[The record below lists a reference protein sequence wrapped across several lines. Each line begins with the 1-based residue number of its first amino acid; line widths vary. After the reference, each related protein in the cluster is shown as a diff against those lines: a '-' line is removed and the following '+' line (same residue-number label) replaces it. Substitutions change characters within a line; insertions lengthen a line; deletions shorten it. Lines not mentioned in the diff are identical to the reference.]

1 VVGRVSRPSLY
12 CSFCGGSQ
20 HDVRKLIAGPGVYIC
35 NACVELAGGV
45 MSSGQ
50 TAATRFGLLR
60 AMPFPAAQVSC
71 SFCGKPPGRVT
82 TQAVLWPEPAR
93 DPSPPPSLCS
103 ECLQLCREIIE
114 EDLGPRPAGPS
125 T

>member
-1 VVGRVSRPSLY
+1 VVGRVSRPGLH

-35 NACVELAGGV
+35 GACVELAGGV
-45 MSSGQ
+45 ISSGQ
-50 TAATRFGLLR
+50 AAATRFGPLR

-82 TQAVLWPEPAR
+82 TQAVLLSEPAAR
-93 DPSPPPSLCS
+93 AVYVIWCDDTRRSCAPA
-103 ECLQLCREIIE
+103 
-114 EDLGPRPAGPS
+114 RPAARR
-125 T
+125 

>member
-1 VVGRVSRPSLY
+1 MSRPSLH
-12 CSFCGGSQ
+12 CSFCGASQ

-35 NACVELAGGV
+35 DACVELAGGV

-50 TAATRFGLLR
+50 AATTTRFGLLR

-82 TQAVLWPEPAR
+82 TQAVLWPEPASE
-93 DPSPPPSLCS
+93 PPPPPSLCI
-103 ECLQLCREIIE
+103 ECLQLCREILE
-114 EDLGPRPAGPS
+114 EVLGPRP
-125 T
+125 